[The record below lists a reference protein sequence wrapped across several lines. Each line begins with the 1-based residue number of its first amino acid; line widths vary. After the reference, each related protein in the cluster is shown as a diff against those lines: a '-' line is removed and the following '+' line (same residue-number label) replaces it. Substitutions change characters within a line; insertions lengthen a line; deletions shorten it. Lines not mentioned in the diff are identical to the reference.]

1 MDERMVCERVKALKI
16 GEEGGGGL
24 SLKTNMCGRSHA
36 GPHKEA
42 KKHKQN
48 NNKHVT
54 KQLGNNHPSSTPIMI
69 SFTFQLIFLN
79 PKT

>member
-16 GEEGGGGL
+16 GEEGGGGYC
-24 SLKTNMCGRSHA
+24 LKWA

-42 KKHKQN
+42 KKHKKN

-54 KQLGNNHPSSTPIMI
+54 KQLGNNNPSSTPIMI
-69 SFTFQLIFLN
+69 SFTFQLIF
-79 PKT
+79 